1 MSPRSA
7 TPAQNVALSNP
18 TAGSHGIDPSTRAVR
33 TLLFGNLEKKWCPSS
48 KWAHSGFEAC
58 RIFRRESDY
67 SPLRPRLILSAIVFI
82 LSAEILFTLVWI
94 GNSPCPSLGNLGIR

>member
-18 TAGSHGIDPSTRAVR
+18 TAGSQGIDPSTREVR
-33 TLLFGNLEKKWCPSS
+33 TLLLGNLEKMSYPSS
-48 KWAHSGFEAC
+48 TWTIHEFEVC
-58 RIFRRESDY
+58 RLFQRESDH
-67 SPLRPRLILSAIVFI
+67 SQFRPRLILSAIVFI

-94 GNSPCPSLGNLGIR
+94 GNSPWPSLGNLGIR